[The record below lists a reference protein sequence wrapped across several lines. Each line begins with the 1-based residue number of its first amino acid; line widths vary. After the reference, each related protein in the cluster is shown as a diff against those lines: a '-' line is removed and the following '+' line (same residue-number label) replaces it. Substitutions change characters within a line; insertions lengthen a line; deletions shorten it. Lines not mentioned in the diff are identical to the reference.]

1 MGQKT
6 QNEILV
12 TTQISNFLYTLQTKG
27 IVATK
32 NSVNL
37 FLKENKL
44 PLSVNFGSTGF
55 YYERRVVPLIKQ
67 EREYDCSIKRQE
79 ILNKIKITPKECI
92 FSLEEYGYQNYR
104 DKKMYVITRRSL
116 IQYSER
122 FELGRESKL
131 SNKVM
136 IVGLDGFKFETL
148 HVKGEYYTFDQ
159 MKEWFV
165 KKVIPQI
172 ISRKKQFQ
180 GKRFILLDEYFQLCF
195 NNMIE
200 LQNYNIELIVLNHS
214 ESRKLNP
221 LTLALND
228 YELDYSELKEEVLDM
243 VCTKCG
249 LLESN
254 FIRSLSKTNE
264 SPRIEDKE
272 KTCKKFIN
280 ELTSTNINE
289 KINNGYT
296 KINMQKNFNDN
307 FLLTQRIVEEENTF
321 SDISSWS
328 ENDESIIEIP
338 TLTKIERKK
347 EVEYILDEEFYESNS
362 LNELVDENETYSEEF
377 DSSIKKKEYI
387 TKNFYLQLTKEQK
400 KIYHWY
406 VKRYSEKEPM
416 VLKLLER
423 NIQQEIKK
431 EIQRKEFKIIN
442 NSFEQFI
449 FLYLR
454 HPYDIEEIDKIFH
467 NRFMVLESSL
477 IFTPKEK
484 LNQFIFQLQNVER
497 VYGFLSINQIHSIAQ
512 KYGIFFNY
520 NLVNELN
527 VFGWREIV
535 DPNIIFY
542 HDLKNYNIEKIGDE
556 YKKSFIE
563 KCKEVPK
570 SFIFCIGNFG
580 GILDLYKSPRLIV
593 NKSLHLEDF
602 VNELK
607 EHPTHMERQYPVL
620 FHEGMLL
627 SNVMGCICADGTS
640 MNPLLVCS
648 SPSQEEEYLD
658 KENEH
663 IFIGT
668 IKNTYCD
675 INNFKEWFKEIII
688 KEINKKKSI
697 KKYFSKVIFIANE
710 HLKEYFED
718 KEIESYINM
727 NKIEIMY
734 NKQEINY
741 YWNPIDTFIHL
752 MINDAF
758 ERRINQRIIGTISDY
773 RKTKMSWIIKANMN
787 SNIIRQSFQSVGVK
801 NTFDKDEIEFMS
813 KEEQIEFNSS
823 KEKELHQP
831 IQIQLRKQ
839 KFSFEIKYTKPLY
852 RTILSCILKN
862 IEWNMLDNKYDLYD
876 YFLNNYP
883 FFKNTNFDQFL
894 EYQKPKQLSYE
905 QINQFMNKSK
915 WDEIDTEEDTIE
927 IYEPS
932 PNLKIQQIFELD
944 VDGME

>member
-1 MGQKT
+1 MNLEI
-6 QNEILV
+6 QNEISV
-12 TTQISNFLYTLQTKG
+12 TKQISNFLYTLQTKG

-79 ILNKIKITPKECI
+79 ILNQIKITPKECI

-136 IVGLDGFKFETL
+136 IIGLDGFKFEIF

-159 MKEWFV
+159 MKEWFI

-172 ISRKKQFQ
+172 INRKMKFQ
-180 GKRFILLDEYFQLCF
+180 GKRFILLDEYFQEGF
-195 NNMIE
+195 NNMKE
-200 LQNYNIELIVLNHS
+200 LKNCNIELIFLNHS
-214 ESRKLNP
+214 ETKKLNP

-243 VCTKCG
+243 ICTKCG
-249 LLESN
+249 LFESN
-254 FIRSLSKTNE
+254 FIRSLSKTNDNQ
-264 SPRIEDKE
+264 RVEDKE
-272 KTCKKFIN
+272 KTCKRFNN
-280 ELTSTNINE
+280 ELRSVNINK
-289 KINNGYT
+289 KINSVDT
-296 KINMQKNFNDN
+296 KTNMKKDFNDN
-307 FLLTQRIVEEENTF
+307 FLLIQRIIKEENTF

-328 ENDESIIEIP
+328 ENDDSIIEIP
-338 TLTKIERKK
+338 ALTKIKRRK
-347 EVEYILDEEFYESNS
+347 EIEYILDEDFYEDSS
-362 LNELVDENETYSEEF
+362 LKELVDENEIYSEESDLF
-377 DSSIKKKEYI
+377 IKKKEDI
-387 TKNFYLQLTKEQK
+387 TKKFYLQLTKEQK

-406 VKRYSEKEPM
+406 VKRYSEKESM

-431 EIQRKEFKIIN
+431 ETQRKEFKIIN
-442 NSFEQFI
+442 NAFEQFI

-467 NRFMVLESSL
+467 NRFIVLEDSL
-477 IFTPKEK
+477 IFISKEK
-484 LNQFIFQLQNVER
+484 LNQFIFQLQNTER
-497 VYGFLSINQIHSIAQ
+497 IYGFLSVNQIHSIAQ
-512 KYGIFFNY
+512 KNGINFNY
-520 NLVNELN
+520 NLVNEFN

-542 HDLKNYNIEKIGDE
+542 HDLNGYNIEKIGDE

-563 KCKEVPK
+563 KCKGVPK

-580 GILDLYKSPRLIV
+580 GILDLYKPPRLVV

-602 VNELK
+602 VNDLK

-627 SNVMGCICADGTS
+627 SNVIGCICADGTS
-640 MNPLLVCS
+640 INPLLVCS
-648 SPSQEEEYLD
+648 NQNQEEDYSE

-668 IKNTYCD
+668 TYNMYCD
-675 INNFKEWFKEIII
+675 INNFKEWFREIVI
-688 KEINKKKSI
+688 KEINKKKNTN
-697 KKYFSKVIFIANE
+697 KYSSKIIFIANE

-718 KEIESYINM
+718 KEIKLYINM
-727 NKIEIMY
+727 EKIEIIY

-752 MINDAF
+752 MVNDAF

-773 RKTKMSWIIKANMN
+773 RKTKMSWIIKANLN
-787 SNIIRQSFQSVGVK
+787 SNIIHKSFQSIGLK
-801 NTFDKDEIEFMS
+801 NNLDKDKLEFMS
-813 KEEQIEFNSS
+813 KEEQIEFNKL

-852 RTILSCILKN
+852 RTILSCILKH

-932 PNLKIQQIFELD
+932 PNLRIQQICELD
-944 VDGME
+944 VDDI